1 MYQLLDGKKL
11 KKKIIEE
18 IKISGTGKG
27 KTLGVISVGNNK
39 ASQTY
44 IKNKEKSCEKTSIN
58 FKRFDLSESVSKEEL
73 LSLIS
78 ELNNNNNQINGFI
91 LQLPLPDKLKEFQNE
106 FISAINPK
114 KDVDGFHPFNIGSLS
129 ISQELEDIIMVPAT
143 PKGIIRLLDEY
154 NIEYVSRRV
163 VVVGRSNIV
172 GKPIAIMM
180 INRGATVTIC
190 NSKTKNLSA
199 ITRHADILI
208 VAVGKE
214 KLITADMVK
223 SGVVIVDVGMNR
235 NINGKIVGDVDF
247 DNVKEKASFITPVP
261 GGVGPMTVVSLL
273 ENIIKT
279 SNS

>member
-1 MYQLLDGKKL
+1 MYQILDGKKL
-11 KKKIIEE
+11 RNKIIKE
-18 IKISGTGKG
+18 IETSETGKG

-44 IKNKEKSCEKTSIN
+44 IKNKERSCEKTSIG
-58 FKRFDLSESVSKEEL
+58 FKRFNLLESASKKEL

-78 ELNNNNNQINGFI
+78 ELNNNNQISGFI
-91 LQLPLPDKLKEFQNE
+91 LQLPLPDKLKKFQNE

-114 KDVDGFHPFNIGSLS
+114 KDADGFHPFNIGSV
-129 ISQELEDIIMVPAT
+129 IASQKLEDVVMVPAT
-143 PKGIIRLLDEY
+143 SKGIIRLLDEY
-154 NIEYVSRRV
+154 NVEYVSKRV

-180 INRGATVTIC
+180 INRGATVTVC